1 MKRIIICALGLIAI
15 TLTNCTNGTT
25 GQQPANMSQY
35 DSLQRVIAQKDYELN
50 EMMGTLN
57 AIQEGL
63 REVNEAENRV
73 TIVKDGEGTNRIEQI
88 RENIK
93 FISETMQR
101 NRELINKLKQQQRE
115 SSYKSEQLKKTIDN
129 LIQQLDEKDQQLQT
143 LRAELDAKN
152 IRIDE
157 LDQTINDLNADV
169 TELKTDN
176 EQKESTID
184 SQDKQIHTAWYA
196 CGTKDELKNHRI
208 LEGGKVLQGNFDKG
222 YFTKI
227 DIRLDKEIKLYSKS
241 AKLLTSHPAS
251 SYTLEQDANKQHTLR
266 INDPE
271 TFWAAS
277 KYLVVQ
283 VK

>member
-1 MKRIIICALGLIAI
+1 MKRIITYVLGLVA
-15 TLTNCTNGTT
+15 LTIVSCTNGNSN
-25 GQQPANMSQY
+25 QQPADMSQY

-63 REVNEAENRV
+63 REINEAENRV
-73 TIVKDGEGTNRIEQI
+73 TIVKDGEGANRVEQI

-129 LIQQLDEKDQQLQT
+129 LIQQLDEKDQQLQN

-157 LDQTINDLNADV
+157 LDKTINDLNADV
-169 TELKTDN
+169 TELKNDN
-176 EQKESTID
+176 EQKDTTID
-184 SQDKQIHTAWYA
+184 KQDKQLNTAWYA
-196 CGTKDELKNHRI
+196 CGTKSELKDHRI
-208 LEGGKVLQGNFDKG
+208 LDGGKVLQGSFDKG

-241 AKLLTSHPAS
+241 AKLLTTHPAS
-251 SYTLEQDANKQHTLR
+251 SYTLEQDANKQYILR

-277 KYLVVQ
+277 KYLVIQ